1 VLSAALYPSAR
12 RLFAGDRAKLGRQTE
27 GVEAK
32 REQHVLAA
40 GPAEARVRIPDRIA
54 AYVPNMDVPRGER
67 GRGLYVLTS
76 PIPAYLGGA
85 ERVALL
91 PRGLATDLDCLR
103 VIAGEIV
110 VAHAT
115 ENTQGTRRIY
125 RGMASGPVAMLVRHD
140 CKDSSMEVEIGRGK
154 QGRRAYG
161 FDDIAIVPSR
171 RTRDPDDIDISW
183 KLGPYQFELPMMASA
198 MDGVVSPETAAIV
211 GRLGGLAVLN
221 LEGIFT
227 RYEDA
232 AEQLERIAR
241 LPKDVAT
248 REMQEIYSQPVIPE
262 LIAQRIREIKE
273 QKVVVAASLTPQRVL
288 DYHELALEAG
298 LDVLVIQGTVVS
310 GEHVST
316 VSEPLNL
323 KEFIPS
329 LDVPVVVGGCASYQ
343 TGLHLMRT
351 GAAGVLVGVGPG
363 AACTT
368 RGVLGIGVPQATAIA
383 DVAHARSTHMLETG
397 EYCQVIADGGMRN
410 GGDVSKAIALGADA
424 VMIGSPLARA
434 HEAPGRGFHWGMATF
449 HPTLPRGARV
459 ATTRNGTLEEI
470 LVGPARENDGTFNL
484 FGGLRT
490 SMATCGHKDLAEF
503 NRAEVVIAP
512 SLQTEGKQLQREQS
526 VGMGSNGKAA
536 ELVND

>member
-1 VLSAALYPSAR
+1 
-12 RLFAGDRAKLGRQTE
+12 
-27 GVEAK
+27 
-32 REQHVLAA
+32 
-40 GPAEARVRIPDRIA
+40 
-54 AYVPNMDVPRGER
+54 M
-67 GRGLYVLTS
+67 
-76 PIPAYLGGA
+76 
-85 ERVALL
+85 
-91 PRGLATDLDCLR
+91 
-103 VIAGEIV
+103 EI
-110 VAHAT
+110 
-115 ENTQGTRRIY
+115 
-125 RGMASGPVAMLVRHD
+125 
-140 CKDSSMEVEIGRGK
+140 EIGRGK
-154 QGRRAYG
+154 KARRAYG

-183 KLGPYQFELPMMASA
+183 KLGPYQFELPLLASA
-198 MDGVVSPETAAIV
+198 MDGVVSPETAGII

-232 AEQLERIAR
+232 DEQLERIAA
-241 LPKDVAT
+241 LPKELAT
-248 REMQEIYSQPVIPE
+248 REMQEIYREPVKPE

-288 DYHELALEAG
+288 DYHEIALEAG

-329 LDVPVVVGGCASYQ
+329 LDVPVVVGGCASYP

-368 RGVLGIGVPQATAIA
+368 RGVLG
-383 DVAHARSTHMLETG
+383 STHMLETG
-397 EYCQVIADGGMRN
+397 EYSQVIADGGMRN

-434 HEAPGRGFHWGMATF
+434 FEAPGRGFHWGMATF

-459 ATTRNGTLEEI
+459 ATTQNGTLEEI
-470 LVGPARENDGTFNL
+470 LTGPARENDGTFNL

-503 NRAEVVIAP
+503 NRAEVVVAP
-512 SLQTEGKQLQREQS
+512 SLQTEGKALQRDQG
-526 VGMGSNGKAA
+526 VGMGATNGKVAA
-536 ELVND
+536 LVND